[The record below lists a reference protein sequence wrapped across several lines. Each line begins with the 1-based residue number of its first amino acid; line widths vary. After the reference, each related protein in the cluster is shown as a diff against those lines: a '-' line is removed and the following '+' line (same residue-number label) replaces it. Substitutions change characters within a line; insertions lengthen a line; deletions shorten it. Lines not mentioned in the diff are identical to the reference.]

1 MKAVEHIERPKHIC
15 DMSWLKK
22 FGKNK
27 STDIIDCEPIDEHVL
42 EMFEYTP
49 HEVFLNDHISRE
61 TLSTFEISYWGN
73 TNQIVIPHR
82 DRHQNLI
89 GIRGRYLDEEDV
101 ENIGKYVPLN
111 IEGKFSKPQVIT

>member
-49 HEVFLNDHISRE
+49 HEVFFKRPYFQRD
-61 TLSTFEISYWGN
+61 
-73 TNQIVIPHR
+73 VIY
-82 DRHQNLI
+82 I
-89 GIRGRYLDEEDV
+89 
-101 ENIGKYVPLN
+101 
-111 IEGKFSKPQVIT
+111 